1 MCNKAI
7 GTYHSPMQFVP
18 ECYKSQEMF
27 DKAVNTCRFVSDS
40 VPDLY
45 MSQERFDS
53 VAPKEAFV

>member
-1 MCNKAI
+1 
-7 GTYHSPMQFVP
+7 MQFVP